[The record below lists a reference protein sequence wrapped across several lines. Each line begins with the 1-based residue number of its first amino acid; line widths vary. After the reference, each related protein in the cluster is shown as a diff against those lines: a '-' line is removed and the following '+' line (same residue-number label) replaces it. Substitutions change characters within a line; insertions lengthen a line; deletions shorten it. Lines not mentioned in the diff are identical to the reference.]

1 MRRRGAAAAVLR
13 VQRVT
18 QLRAHL
24 ARDILEHVMQRAHAA
39 QAERG
44 DGPLQQQ
51 GAAALRAAAHR
62 PVHGPRGR
70 RRRRGPGGLAPTP

>member
-18 QLRAHL
+18 QLRAH
-24 ARDILEHVMQRAHAA
+24 LEHVMQRAHAA